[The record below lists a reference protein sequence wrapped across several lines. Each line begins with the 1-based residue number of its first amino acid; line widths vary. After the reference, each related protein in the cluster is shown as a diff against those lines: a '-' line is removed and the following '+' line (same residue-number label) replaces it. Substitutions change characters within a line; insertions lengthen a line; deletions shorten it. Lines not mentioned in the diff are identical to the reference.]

1 VGDYRWHRARALP
14 VIASMHC
21 HFCFTYNYHQ
31 KWPRTGLLWNQWQ
44 LWRFWVSFGDMTFW
58 NI

>member
-31 KWPRTGLLWNQWQ
+31 KWPRTGKAATDSTAKLVHGH
-44 LWRFWVSFGDMTFW
+44 FM
-58 NI
+58 